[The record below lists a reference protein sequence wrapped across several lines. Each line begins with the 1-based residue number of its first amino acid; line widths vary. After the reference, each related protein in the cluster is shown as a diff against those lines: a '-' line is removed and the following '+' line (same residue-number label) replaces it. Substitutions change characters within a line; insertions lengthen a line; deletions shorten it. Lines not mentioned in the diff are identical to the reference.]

1 MKSSITSR
9 STAAFRLCVLALA
22 LCSAFAGCDS
32 DREVSRENVGKIVD
46 ANVVPTS
53 FNESIKTQVKTE
65 KRFFVVIGTPD
76 LQLGEEAQIVTF
88 ADGRKYLAWPS
99 GKYMAAIR

>member
-1 MKSSITSR
+1 MKTTINYR
-9 STAAFRLCVLALA
+9 PRLLAALALA
-22 LCSAFAGCDS
+22 LCSAFSGCDS
-32 DREVSRENVGKIVD
+32 DREVSRENVGKIID
-46 ANVVPTS
+46 ADVVPTN

-65 KRFFVVIGTPD
+65 KRFIVVIGTPD
-76 LQLGEEAQIVTF
+76 LQLGEEAQVVTF